1 MVSAVPLSSAIS
13 SVGFDADA
21 SFEGPGAARKTRTLV
36 TDSNVKIIAPSR
48 NANRLFM
55 KTSPWHRS
63 RCRPQRPAFIRCYR
77 ENARP
82 ARTCTEFMIVGN
94 ACERSLRL
102 IRIELKLA
110 SSVRASVRVHE
121 WPLFHGERLGTDS
134 PAVHEDY

>member
-1 MVSAVPLSSAIS
+1 MVSAVALSSAIS
-13 SVGFDADA
+13 SVGFDADV
-21 SFEGPGAARKTRTLV
+21 SFVGPGAARKTLMLAAASDSRTV
-36 TDSNVKIIAPSR
+36 APSR
-48 NANRLFM
+48 NPNRFFM
-55 KTSPWHRS
+55 KTSPWHRK
-63 RCRPQRPAFIRCYR
+63 CFQTHRPAFIRCHR

-82 ARTCTEFMIVGN
+82 ARTCTEFMIIAN

-134 PAVHEDY
+134 PAVHEDC